1 MTIDKF
7 VFDLPL
13 YHKVDKDDYE
23 QLAESLSKADENI
36 VIEGYNSIKNTQSTF
51 YLLKGLGDEL
61 ACHLDS
67 LGNPRDDGYYE
78 FIQAHFDKVGVKTI
92 RLVCKRY
99 GDEIAILIFHDPK
112 ESVLMKVGQYP
123 SVADINI
130 GKIRQYNKVLEKSFV
145 REFTRAIGLAA
156 NGVGIGAYVYLRRIF
171 EKLIIEA
178 ANIAEEKGSIEREH
192 FDRQRMDDKI
202 KSLHDYLPPF
212 IVKHCTIYGILSKG
226 IHELSEEEC
235 LGYFDIMRTSI
246 EMILDQRLEM
256 QQKERKEKEVEKQL
270 NAIIAN
276 LKE

>member
-13 YHKVDKDDYE
+13 YHTVDKDDYE
-23 QLAESLSKADENI
+23 QLAESLSKEDEDI
-36 VIEGYNSIKNTQSTF
+36 MIEGYNSIKNTQSTF
-51 YLLKGLGDEL
+51 YLSKGLGDEL

-67 LGNPRDDGYYE
+67 QGNPHGDGYYE
-78 FIQAHFDKVGVKTI
+78 FIQEHFDKVGVKTI
-92 RLVCKRY
+92 RMVCKRY
-99 GDEIAILIFHDPK
+99 GDEIAILIFHNPK

-123 SVADINI
+123 SVADIHI
-130 GKIRQYNKVLEKSFV
+130 GKVRQYNKVLKKSLA
-145 REFTRAIGLAA
+145 REFTKAIGLAA
-156 NGVGIGAYVYLRRIF
+156 NGVGIGSFVYLRRIF
-171 EKLIIEA
+171 ETLIMEA
-178 ANIAEEKGSIEREH
+178 ADFATEKGIIERES
-192 FDRQRMDDKI
+192 FNKLRMDKRI
-202 KSLHDYLPPF
+202 ESLHEFLPPF
-212 IVKHCTIYGILSKG
+212 IVKHYTIYGILSKG

-246 EMILDQRLEM
+246 EMILDQRIEM